1 MSVALRPRAPWHSL
15 RVLAL
20 LGLLLTAQLALPTP
34 SSAEPA
40 ALTTGMVEQV
50 NQIRLNAGLPPLAE
64 DATLDML
71 ASSRSADMA
80 SRNYFSHTTPEGI
93 TIFNQI
99 QQIGLSYHLAGEN
112 LAYNYGGE
120 RDAVSIAMN
129 GFVNSAPH
137 LANLLNA
144 QYTAIGVGTAQSG
157 GRIYFT
163 LVFLG

>member
-1 MSVALRPRAPWHSL
+1 MLLAIRPRALGHSL

-20 LGLLLTAQLALPTP
+20 LGFLLTAQLVQPTP

-50 NQIRLNAGLPPLAE
+50 NQLRLNAGLPPLAE
-64 DATLDML
+64 DATLDAL

-80 SRNYFSHTTPEGI
+80 ARNYFSHTTPEGT
-93 TIFNQI
+93 TIFNLI
-99 QQIGLSYHLAGEN
+99 QQIGLSYQLAGEN

-120 RDAVSIAMN
+120 RDAVSIALN
-129 GFVNSAPH
+129 GFVNSPPH
-137 LANLLNA
+137 LANLMNA
-144 QYTAIGVGTAQSG
+144 QYSGIGVGTAQSG
-157 GRIYFT
+157 GRTYFT